1 MRGSRR
7 ASAAVHAPTLGQLGP
22 SPAIEEELLFF
33 FTAEDGDT
41 SGSNFGRMLS
51 SVAED
56 GSWRTPDD
64 HARAAQRHRVIR
76 SHLKSISDS
85 DAGVLQCAYTPQAW
99 PARVAR
105 EFGRL
110 TGVAVRLSCDRETWP
125 EERGRQLALDAQNA
139 ETLDTMVRAGGEEN
153 RHVLR
158 DLRREAQARFAR
170 ALGEYVA
177 ARTGRSRGRLQ

>member
-1 MRGSRR
+1 MTGSRR
-7 ASAAVHAPTLGQLGP
+7 AAARSPLPSLGQLGA

-33 FTAEDGDT
+33 FTAEDVDT

-51 SVAED
+51 SVADD
-56 GSWRTPDD
+56 GSWRTPED
-64 HARAAQRHRVIR
+64 HARAARRHRVIR
-76 SHLKSISDS
+76 SHLKSIHDS

-99 PARVAR
+99 PSRVAR

-110 TGVAVRLSCDRETWP
+110 TGIVVRLSCDRTTWP
-125 EERGRQLALDAQNA
+125 EERCRQLALDAQNA
-139 ETLDTMVRAGGEEN
+139 ETLDTMVRAGGDEN

-170 ALGEYVA
+170 ALGEYVS
-177 ARTGRSRGRLQ
+177 ARTGRSKGRIQ